1 MCVCMCACSCV
12 SAHTWVCTHLSWCVH
27 VYVHIYI
34 YLNVFVCVYVYM
46 CECIHACTHESI
58 MQVCVHMCTSVSMF
72 ECMHNINCLSISCQ
86 SYFLKSSKVL
96 GVTLHSRTQSCLPNH
111 WPCSEE
117 GGKMASISL
126 TTKRM
131 MIMSL
136 IS

>member
-86 SYFLKSSKVL
+86 SYFLKTLRYWVSHYILEPKAACPTTGPALKKV
-96 GVTLHSRTQSCLPNH
+96 
-111 WPCSEE
+111 
-117 GGKMASISL
+117 GKWHLSP
-126 TTKRM
+126 
-131 MIMSL
+131 
-136 IS
+136 